1 MWFKRKRK
9 NRRFERTRVLEVKLS
24 SVQRRKARLRRA
36 TLVLGT
42 TSCLLLGIVVVWRG
56 GDWLLRRLI
65 YENPAFAIHHLDVQ
79 TDGNIALEQLRHWA
93 GVKLQD
99 NLLALDLAR
108 VKRDLE
114 LAPMIRSVA
123 IERILPHTLRVRVT
137 EREPIA
143 QFIFPHIRAA
153 GVHDRGVYLLDGEG
167 YVMLPLEPNQRSLPA
182 LTNDHLPVLIGIQPV
197 DLRPGGQAG
206 SPQVHAALRFIE
218 AFQYSSMVEVVE
230 LKHVDLTSP
239 SVLQVTT
246 TQGSE
251 VTFGLDD
258 FGLQLRRWRNV
269 HEYGQRTGKHVA
281 FLDLSVS
288 NNVPAR
294 WLEASL
300 VSPLPP
306 RPTRPSYYR
315 KRNV

>member
-1 MWFKRKRK
+1 MRFKRKRK
-9 NRRFERTRVLEVKLS
+9 NRRFERTRVLDVKLS
-24 SVQRRKARLRRA
+24 SAQRRQARLRRA

-42 TSCLLLGIVVVWRG
+42 TLCLLAGILVVWRG
-56 GDWLLRRLI
+56 GEWLLRRLI
-65 YENPAFAIHHLDVQ
+65 YENPAFAIHQLEVQ
-79 TDGNIALEQLRHWA
+79 TDGIISLQQLRHWA
-93 GVKLQD
+93 GVKLED

-123 IERILPHTLRVRVT
+123 VERVLPHTLRIRVT

-143 QFIFPHIRAA
+143 QFIFPHIRAS
-153 GVHDRGVYLLDGEG
+153 GLHDRGVYLLDGAG
-167 YVMLPLEPNQRSLPA
+167 YVMLPLEAHQRSRPSP
-182 LTNDHLPVLIGIQPV
+182 TNDCLPVLIGIQPI
-197 DLRPGGQAG
+197 DLRPGAQAG
-206 SPQVHAALRFIE
+206 SPEVRAALRLID
-218 AFQYSSMVEVVE
+218 AFQYSPMAEVAE
-230 LKHVDLTSP
+230 LKQVDLMSP
-239 SVLQVTT
+239 NVLQVTT

-251 VTFGLDD
+251 VTLGLND
-258 FGLQLRRWRNV
+258 FDLQLRRWRLV
-269 HEYGQRTGKHVA
+269 HEYGQRTAKHVA

-300 VSPLPP
+300 APPVTP
-306 RPTRPSYYR
+306 RPWRQSPYR

>member
-1 MWFKRKRK
+1 MWSKRKRK
-9 NRRFERTRVLEVKLS
+9 NRRFERKHVLDVKLS
-24 SVQRRKARLRRA
+24 AAQRRQARLRKA

-42 TSCLLLGIVVVWRG
+42 TFCLLVGILVVWRG
-56 GDWLLRRLI
+56 GEWLLRRFV

-79 TDGNIALEQLRHWA
+79 TDGDIALQQLRHWA

-114 LAPMIRSVA
+114 LAPMIRSAAV
-123 IERILPHTLRVRVT
+123 ERVLPHTLRLRVT

-143 QFIFPHIRAA
+143 QFIFPQIRAA
-153 GVHDRGVYLLDGEG
+153 GVQDRGVYLLDSEG
-167 YVMLPLEPNQRSLPA
+167 YVMLPLEPHQRSRPA
-182 LTNDHLPVLIGIQPV
+182 ETNGQLPVLIGVQPV
-197 DLRPGGQAG
+197 DLRPGAQAG
-206 SPQVHAALRFIE
+206 SPQLRAALRLIE
-218 AFQYSSMVEVVE
+218 VFQYSSMAELVE
-230 LKHVDLTSP
+230 LKQVDLTAP
-239 SVLQVTT
+239 NVLQVTT

-251 VTFGLDD
+251 VTFGLSD
-258 FGLQLRRWRNV
+258 FELQLRRWRHV
-269 HEYGQRTGKHVA
+269 HEYGQRTGKHIA

-300 VSPLPP
+300 VPPVSP
-306 RPTRPSYYR
+306 RPSRQSYYR